1 MAAGMPSS
9 AATRTL
15 SYTGV
20 DMTIMFGSLSSVPR
34 RQAQFDDLGCAGLCG
49 GWGSAAGSSRATDGL
64 RPFNT
69 AARGYRESP
78 LGQHLRHNGPTV
90 RRLCGA
96 AVTACRT
103 ELRREVGDPQ
113 PPSPARGGA
122 GRDLGGVVLLGSAEP
137 AVRGGDRLRQ
147 GRGDAEGVERPGLG
161 GERCNRRR
169 PRCSGP

>member
-1 MAAGMPSS
+1 MPSS

-20 DMTIMFGSLSSVPR
+20 DMTIMFGSLSSVPP

-113 PPSPARGGA
+113 PPSPARAGA
-122 GRDLGGVVLLGSAEP
+122 GCDLGGEVLLGPAEP
-137 AVRGGDRLRQ
+137 AVRGGDRLR
-147 GRGDAEGVERPGLG
+147 
-161 GERCNRRR
+161 
-169 PRCSGP
+169 